1 MMRARKGFT
10 LLEVMIASS
19 IMVIAM
25 AAVATFF
32 TGIHRLVANA
42 FCVAQASLDMRV
54 EREHLLFHTYHE
66 GGNAYWAGAL
76 SPWHKIEV
84 TQGTVGG
91 ASGSLKFDVMGLD
104 SGTMRVRNDK
114 RSVTYP
120 AADFVKMASPTIQE
134 VLATGKTQK
143 GSNLPILIPV
153 RLSRTVKRGLYEY
166 TAASRV
172 VIPVFGAV
180 QSWNLGEPENV
191 FYDTVGVDE

>member
-1 MMRARKGFT
+1 MMKARKGFT

-19 IMVIAM
+19 IMLIAM

-32 TGIHRLVANA
+32 LGIQRLVANA
-42 FCVAQASLDMRV
+42 FCVAQASLDLRA

-114 RSVTYP
+114 RTTTYP
-120 AADFVKMASPTIQE
+120 AANFVKMASPTIQE
-134 VLATGKTQK
+134 VLVTGKTQK

-172 VIPVFGAV
+172 VIPVFGAA